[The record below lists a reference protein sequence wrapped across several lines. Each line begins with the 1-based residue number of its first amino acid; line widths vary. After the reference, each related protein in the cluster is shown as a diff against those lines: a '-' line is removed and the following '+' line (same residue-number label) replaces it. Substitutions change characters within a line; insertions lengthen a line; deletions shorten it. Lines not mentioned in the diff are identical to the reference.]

1 MFSHKKQIGLLIA
14 LTWLALPA
22 VAGDPGVISIE
33 PQARVDGDTV
43 MLGDVLS
50 QSPLATVPT
59 NLAGIELHRFVADEK
74 VAVIDRSQIE
84 IQLQLRG
91 LRSSEYRLK
100 CPLHVIAWRGEQ
112 TSNVLPVAAEAPRM
126 LAVSGFSD
134 FEIEM
139 QIKNELAR
147 RFGQELDTIEVRLLR
162 SVESRLGQD
171 ILSRAT
177 QLEVISPVEFPLGQQ
192 HLMLRFLEDQSLLA
206 SQLAHVEIAKQ
217 QPVLVCHTTVRA
229 GETLSDA
236 DFAEELR
243 FVNRVCDVLMPDDV
257 VGTRLR
263 RTLAPGHILSASDLA
278 PTQRQGEE
286 LVRVRDSVRVVAVR
300 KGVRFTIPAAEA
312 MQSGRKGQIIRVR
325 NLRSKQ
331 ILTGQVVDRGLIEV
345 PLE

>member
-1 MFSHKKQIGLLIA
+1 MSTYKQQFGLLIT
-14 LTWLALPA
+14 LTLLGHSV
-22 VAGDPGVISIE
+22 VAGDLGVIAIE
-33 PQARVDGDTV
+33 PQVRVDGDSV
-43 MLGDVLS
+43 LLGDVLS
-50 QSPLATVPT
+50 RSQLATIPANV
-59 NLAGIELHRFVADEK
+59 AGIELHRFEADEK

-91 LRSSEYRLK
+91 LRSAEYQLK
-100 CPLHVIAWRGEQ
+100 CPLHVIAWQGEQ

-134 FEIEM
+134 FEIEL
-139 QIKNELAR
+139 QIKRELAR
-147 RFGQELDTIEVRLLR
+147 RFGQELDAIEVRLLR
-162 SVESRLGQD
+162 SVESRLSED
-171 ILSRAT
+171 VLSRAT

-192 HLMLRFLEDQSLLA
+192 HLMLRFLENQSLLA

-229 GETLSDA
+229 GEKLSDR
-236 DFAEELR
+236 DFAEEVR
-243 FVNRVCDVLMPDDV
+243 FVNRVCDVLLPDDV
-257 VGTRLR
+257 VGARLR

-331 ILTGQVVDRGLIEV
+331 ILTGQVVDRGLVEV